1 MTVIDDLVDA
11 IGDRIFGKKAD
22 KAPAERSN
30 RELTKYGYKRRDGGF
45 ADYVEPPPEFAAT
58 SSQTAGLWP
67 FCVGSSAALIG
78 APLGRHI
85 LNGSVVCGDPMS
97 LFVRGVV
104 SSPSAM
110 VMGLNGRGKSSVI
123 VRMLLYLDS
132 LGFVPLVLSD
142 LKPDYVGVTQEIG
155 GEVLRVGPGMGSV
168 NPLDAG
174 PLRARLQELPA
185 DMQKDMKQE
194 MHNRR
199 VSTLRGLLELVR
211 GKALDSDQQE
221 PTVLSIAVR
230 MAVER
235 AESQGREPLID
246 DLVEVIEEAPQ
257 KMRAVTL
264 SETAE
269 EFRKVS
275 RGLMIGLLGLGEDG
289 PFGDLFCRPTSVSMP
304 EDRPVCFDVSAVD
317 TSDSMMRAAIQTVC
331 WSYGQAVASAAK
343 SLADARLAPERHHIM
358 VMDEMWQVLRASERL
373 VYQIDAITRLNRTKG
388 LGQIM
393 CTHTM
398 KDMNLSTPELTEIA
412 RGFLERS
419 SVKIFGGMAENEMPL
434 LEAVIPLSDAEKRLL
449 GEWSAEGAVDPN
461 SGRTLPPP
469 GRGRFML
476 KLGEG
481 NPGVPFRM
489 NLTPSE
495 QKVHDTNEA
504 WAEAM
509 AGRQD
514 R

>member
-1 MTVIDDLVDA
+1 MTIIDDLVDA
-11 IGDRIFGKKAD
+11 IGDRLFGK
-22 KAPAERSN
+22 AESKESAVRRPSS
-30 RELTKYGYKRRDGGF
+30 LTNQGYKRRDGGF
-45 ADYVEPPPEFAAT
+45 VNYVEAPPEFAAT

-67 FCVGSSAALIG
+67 FCVGTSAALIG

-104 SSPSAM
+104 SSPSAI
-110 VMGLNGRGKSSVI
+110 VMALNGRGKSSII

-132 LGFVPLVLSD
+132 LNFLPLVLSD
-142 LKPDYVGVTQEIG
+142 LKPDYVGVIQEIG
-155 GEVLRVGPGMGSV
+155 GAVLRVGPGLGSV

-174 PLRARLQELPA
+174 PLRDRVKELPV
-185 DMQKDMKQE
+185 DMQQDMIQE

-211 GKALDSDQQE
+211 GKALDSEQQE
-221 PTVLSIAVR
+221 PAVLSIAVR
-230 MAVER
+230 MAVQQ
-235 AESQGREPLID
+235 AESEGRVPVID
-246 DLVEVIEEAPQ
+246 DVINMIREAPQ
-257 KMRAVTL
+257 RMRAVTL
-264 SETAE
+264 SETEA
-269 EFRKVS
+269 EFRAVS
-275 RGLMIGLLGLGEDG
+275 RGLVIGLVGLGEDG
-289 PFGDLFCRPTSVSMP
+289 PFGDTFCRPTSVRMP
-304 EDRPVCFDVSAVD
+304 VDRAVCFDVSAVD

-331 WSYGQAVASAAK
+331 WSYGQSVASAAK
-343 SLADARLAPERHHIM
+343 SLAEAGLAPERHHVM

-373 VYQIDAITRLNRTKG
+373 VYQIDDITRLNRTKG

-398 KDMNLSTPELTEIA
+398 KDMSLSTPELSEIA

-434 LEAVIPLSDAEKRLL
+434 LETVIPLSTAEKRLL
-449 GEWSAEGAVDPN
+449 GEWSAEGAVDPR

-469 GRGRFML
+469 GRGRFMI
-476 KLGEG
+476 KLGER
-481 NPGVPFRM
+481 NPGVPFQM
-489 NLTPSE
+489 TLTESE
-495 QKVHDTNEA
+495 KKVHDTNAA
-504 WAEAM
+504 WVEAM
-509 AGRQD
+509 AGRRD